1 MEDIIKQ
8 IIQIDSTALST
19 KQNSEESLRLK
30 KEHYEEQMKNYK
42 EDVLKK
48 ANQRAEELYNQIIES
63 GMGQYKIEEEK
74 SKQVSLLIENRYLQV
89 EDTLLNKLFNEL
101 FIVEG

>member
-8 IIQIDSTALST
+8 IIQIDSTALNT
-19 KQNSEESLRLK
+19 KHTNEESLRLK
-30 KEHYEEQMKNYK
+30 REHYEEQMKIYK

-48 ANQRAEELYNQIIES
+48 ANARAEELYNQIVES

-74 SKQVSLLIENRYLQV
+74 SKQAALLIENRYLQI
-89 EDTLLNKLFNEL
+89 EDALLDKIFSEL
-101 FIVEG
+101 FMVEG